1 MPLPVLLSLSTADT
15 SEIRS
20 IDTVFG
26 SMDRALAKPVRI
38 DSVCSTVMESAV
50 RPKMDS
56 FCFIMYVVVLRTTV
70 LVAAEDVL
78 EDEGDNVVFPL
89 AAVPFRI
96 GVTI

>member
-1 MPLPVLLSLSTADT
+1 VPLPVLLSLSTADT

-50 RPKMDS
+50 RPKIDS

-70 LVAAEDVL
+70 LGAAEDVL
-78 EDEGDNVVFPL
+78 LVLNEADGTKLLLTFKSPFP
-89 AAVPFRI
+89 
-96 GVTI
+96 

>member
-50 RPKMDS
+50 RPKIDS

-70 LVAAEDVL
+70 LGAAEDVL
-78 EDEGDNVVFPL
+78 LVLNEADGTKLLLTFKSPFP
-89 AAVPFRI
+89 
-96 GVTI
+96 